1 MWNGEA
7 LFGLGI
13 QGVGILI
20 LLGVFFLPSVA
31 PDLSKIFDL
40 WKSCCLLLP
49 SRHCLGSSTN
59 IWVQTP
65 YAPVVMTRGLEDLLY
80 SLWEREGKVMGQGK
94 MGEEKREDRKKRKG
108 RKPREDAS
116 AATKSPN

>member
-1 MWNGEA
+1 MTC
-7 LFGLGI
+7 GLG
-13 QGVGILI
+13 
-20 LLGVFFLPSVA
+20 
-31 PDLSKIFDL
+31 
-40 WKSCCLLLP
+40 
-49 SRHCLGSSTN
+49 
-59 IWVQTP
+59 
-65 YAPVVMTRGLEDLLY
+65 DLLF